1 MGNEQVVLFV
11 VFVILCVGLIIGLP
25 VPFAFGAAL
34 IYLGYFADTEVS
46 TFLSGGH
53 WRMNSIV
60 LLAIPL
66 FILAG
71 SIMNRGRIAE
81 PLVDI
86 ASITLGRVKG
96 GLSASAVFASAV
108 FGSISG
114 SAAATLTCIGSVMLP
129 RLEKANY
136 PKGFSAA
143 LIANAAP
150 LGLLIPPSSIQIIY
164 AWITR
169 QSVLKCFL
177 ATVVPGLILILLL
190 VVVNF
195 VLMRIHDK
203 VKVEPRPENFVR
215 EVRKRT
221 VYASPALLMPVIIL
235 GGIYG
240 GIMTPTEAAGIAV
253 LCALPIGFLVYR
265 GLNWQTFRVAVIEA
279 SITTG
284 AVMVMFF
291 MVMIVSRLLVFEDI
305 PGLAQQFVYSLS
317 ENPIVILLMINL
329 LLVVIGMLMDDVS
342 GVLLAAPLLLP
353 MVQDIGIDPIQFA
366 AIIGV
371 NLGMGNITPPT
382 APLLYLGARVGSTSV
397 NSMLKPTMIMI
408 LFAWIPTLLLVTFV
422 PSLSLWL
429 PEVVLGR

>member
-1 MGNEQVVLFV
+1 MVLFI
-11 VFVILCVGLIIGLP
+11 VFVILCVGLVIGLP

-34 IYLGYFADTEVS
+34 VYLGYFADTEVS
-46 TFLSGGH
+46 TFLTSGH
-53 WRMNSIV
+53 WRMNAIV
-60 LLAIPL
+60 LLAIPM

-71 SIMNRGRIAE
+71 GIMNKGRIAE
-81 PLVDI
+81 PLVEI
-86 ASITLGRVKG
+86 VSLTLGRLRG
-96 GLSASAVFASAV
+96 GLSASAIFACAV

-114 SAAATLTCIGSVMLP
+114 SAAATLTCIGGVILP
-129 RLEKANY
+129 RLEKSNY

-143 LIANAAP
+143 LIANCAP

-177 ATVVPGLILILLL
+177 ATVIPGIILISLLL
-190 VVVNF
+190 IVNF
-195 VLMRIHDK
+195 LMMRSQKNLI
-203 VKVEPRPENFVR
+203 VEEAPESFVR
-215 EVRKRT
+215 EATKRT
-221 VYASPALLMPVIIL
+221 SYAIPALLMPVIII

-253 LCALPIGFLVYR
+253 LYAVPIGFLFYK
-265 GLNWQTFRVAVIEA
+265 GLTWTTFKDAVIE
-279 SITTG
+279 SSTTTG

-305 PGLAQQFVYSLS
+305 PALAQQFVFSIS
-317 ENPIVILLMINL
+317 DNPIVILLMINL
-329 LLVVIGMLMDDVS
+329 LLVGIGMLMDDVS
-342 GVLLAAPLLLP
+342 GVLLASPLLLP
-353 MVQDIGIDPIQFA
+353 MVTDLGINPIQFA

-382 APLLYLGARVGSTSV
+382 APLLYLGARIGKTSV

-408 LFAWIPTLLLVTFV
+408 IFAWIPTLILTTFV
-422 PSLSLWL
+422 PWLSLGL
-429 PEVVLGR
+429 PELILGP

>member
-1 MGNEQVVLFV
+1 MILIA
-11 VFVILCVGLIIGLP
+11 VFVILCVSLVIGLP

-34 IYLGYFADTEVS
+34 IFLGFATDTDVS
-46 TFLSGGH
+46 TFLTGGH

-71 SIMNRGRIAE
+71 SVMNRGRIAE
-81 PLVDI
+81 PLVDL
-86 ASITLGRVKG
+86 ASLTLGRVKG
-96 GLSASAVFASAV
+96 GLSASGVFASAV

-114 SAAATLTCIGSVMLP
+114 SAAATLTCIGGVMLP
-129 RLEKANY
+129 RLEEANY

-177 ATVVPGLILILLL
+177 ATLVPGLILITLLAL
-190 VVVNF
+190 VNF
-195 VLMRIHDK
+195 AMMSRQRNLK
-203 VKVEPRPENFVR
+203 LEPAPESFVA
-215 EVRKRT
+215 EAGKRT
-221 VYASPALLMPVIIL
+221 AFATPALLMPFIIL

-253 LCALPIGFLVYR
+253 LYALPIGFLFYK
-265 GLNWQTFRVAVIEA
+265 GLNWKTFREAVIE
-279 SITTG
+279 SSTTTG

-305 PGLAQQFVYSLS
+305 PGITQAFVHSIS

-329 LLVVIGMLMDDVS
+329 VLIAIGMLMDDVS
-342 GVLLAAPLLLP
+342 GVLLSAPLLLP

-371 NLGMGNITPPT
+371 NLGMGNVTPPT

-408 LFAWIPTLLLVTFV
+408 LFAWIPTLILTTFV
-422 PSLSLWL
+422 PSLSLGL
-429 PEVVLGR
+429 PELILGR

>member
-1 MGNEQVVLFV
+1 MTLLILF
-11 VFVILCVGLIIGLP
+11 ILLCLLLLGGMA

-34 IYLGYFADTEVS
+34 LYLGFLAETDVA
-46 TFLSGGH
+46 TFLASGH
-53 WRMNSIV
+53 WRMSNIV

-71 SIMNRGRIAE
+71 AIMNRGKLAE
-81 PLVDI
+81 PLVEI
-86 ASITLGRVKG
+86 ASLIMGRLRG
-96 GLSASAVFASAV
+96 GLSAASVLASAI

-114 SAAATLTCIGSVMLP
+114 SAAATLTCIGGIMLP
-129 RLEKANY
+129 RLERANY

-177 ATVVPGLILILLL
+177 ATLVPGLILIALLCL
-190 VVVNF
+190 VNF
-195 VLMRIHDK
+195 VMMRLRKEI
-203 VKVEPRPENFVR
+203 VVEEKPQSFAAEARR
-215 EVRKRT
+215 RT
-221 VYASPALLMPVIIL
+221 VTATPALLMPVIIL

-240 GIMTPTEAAGIAV
+240 GIMTPTESAAIAV
-253 LCALPIGFLVYR
+253 LYALPVALWIYR
-265 GLNWQTFRVAVIEA
+265 GMDWNGLKAAVIESSA
-279 SITTG
+279 TTG

-305 PGLAQQFVYSLS
+305 PAMAQEFIFSIS
-317 ENPIVILLMINL
+317 ESPIVILLMINVV
-329 LLVVIGMLMDDVS
+329 LVLIGMLMDDVS
-342 GVLLAAPLLLP
+342 GVLIASPLMLP
-353 MVQDIGIDPIQFA
+353 IVVDLGVDPIQFA

-382 APLLYLGARVGSTSV
+382 APLLYLGARIGKTSV
-397 NSMLKPTMIMI
+397 NSMLTPTLMMI
-408 LFAWIPTLLLVTFV
+408 LFAWIPTLVLTTYI
-422 PSLSLWL
+422 
-429 PEVVLGR
+429 PEVALALPDFVYGH